1 MKFKLRI
8 KKIKRMIMIQY
19 KKMNRQIDR
28 NRSKKRTHQNH
39 FKIFQLKNK
48 SLQKKNN
55 ILLIIKPPSMNLLKK
70 IKIHKQKEIR
80 KKYRMTKKINLIQIQ
95 KLKIFK

>member
-28 NRSKKRTHQNH
+28 NRSKKRTH
-39 FKIFQLKNK
+39 
-48 SLQKKNN
+48 
-55 ILLIIKPPSMNLLKK
+55 
-70 IKIHKQKEIR
+70 
-80 KKYRMTKKINLIQIQ
+80 
-95 KLKIFK
+95 